1 MARKGQSWKQGPW
14 SFLLPRGP
22 TWMKGWEQECR
33 WGENP
38 EILSVTFSPQPVKT
52 GEWSLFQLV
61 LFNTISLLHAVQIG
75 SCSQE
80 YRRVAW
86 PDLKGASR
94 YLAGNRS
101 GTDPTARAEP
111 WMDQQPRGHLH
122 LFPYSSL
129 MPLLSGAAP
138 QCFLTGISSRVTLCQ
153 LSTIAFQDL
162 CYMHDVTSKKAAE
175 HV

>member
-1 MARKGQSWKQGPW
+1 
-14 SFLLPRGP
+14 
-22 TWMKGWEQECR
+22 MKGWEQECR

-61 LFNTISLLHAVQIG
+61 LFNTISLPHAVQIG
-75 SCSQE
+75 SCSQV

-101 GTDPTARAEP
+101 GTDPTARAKP

-138 QCFLTGISSRVTLCQ
+138 QCFLTGISFEWHCASSPPLLFKTFATCMMSPPRKQ
-153 LSTIAFQDL
+153 LSTCERGLSAPECHWGCIA
-162 CYMHDVTSKKAAE
+162 TI
-175 HV
+175 